1 MKKKTEREKKKKLA
15 TSLVLAFFN
24 FPEQKNHFLYIKS
37 IFYSFAEQQIN
48 VHGDFAS
55 FHAVLTSQITQLLK
69 GQVSKGFASCPV
81 PQKEV

>member
-1 MKKKTEREKKKKLA
+1 MA
-15 TSLVLAFFN
+15 TSSGLSFS
-24 FPEQKNHFLYIKS
+24 FLQSRKTILYNTES
-37 IFYSFAEQQIN
+37 IFYSFTKQQIN

>member
-1 MKKKTEREKKKKLA
+1 MA
-15 TSLVLAFFN
+15 TSLVLPFPFF
-24 FPEQKNHFLYIKS
+24 QSRKSILYNIES
-37 IFYSFAEQQIN
+37 IFYSFTRQQIN
-48 VHGDFAS
+48 VHDAFAS

>member
-1 MKKKTEREKKKKLA
+1 MER
-15 TSLVLAFFN
+15 
-24 FPEQKNHFLYIKS
+24 
-37 IFYSFAEQQIN
+37 IFYSSTKQQIN
-48 VHGDFAS
+48 VNDDFAS

>member
-1 MKKKTEREKKKKLA
+1 MA
-15 TSLVLAFFN
+15 TSLVL
-24 FPEQKNHFLYIKS
+24 PFLFLQSRKKILYNIES
-37 IFYSFAEQQIN
+37 IIYSFTKQQIN

>member
-1 MKKKTEREKKKKLA
+1 MKKEKKMA
-15 TSLVLAFFN
+15 TSLVL
-24 FPEQKNHFLYIKS
+24 PFLFLQSRKKILYDMER
-37 IFYSFAEQQIN
+37 IFYSSTKQQIN

-55 FHAVLTSQITQLLK
+55 SHAVLTSQIAQLLK

>member
-1 MKKKTEREKKKKLA
+1 MKKEKKMA
-15 TSLVLAFFN
+15 TSLVL
-24 FPEQKNHFLYIKS
+24 PFLFLQSRKKILYNMER
-37 IFYSFAEQQIN
+37 IFHSSTKQQIN

-55 FHAVLTSQITQLLK
+55 SHAVLTSQIAQLLK

>member
-1 MKKKTEREKKKKLA
+1 MERI
-15 TSLVLAFFN
+15 
-24 FPEQKNHFLYIKS
+24 LYSSTK
-37 IFYSFAEQQIN
+37 QQIN

-55 FHAVLTSQITQLLK
+55 FHAVLTSQITPLLK

>member
-1 MKKKTEREKKKKLA
+1 MA
-15 TSLVLAFFN
+15 TSLLL
-24 FPEQKNHFLYIKS
+24 PFLFLQSRKKILYNMERIL
-37 IFYSFAEQQIN
+37 YSSTKQQIN

-55 FHAVLTSQITQLLK
+55 FHAVLTSQITQLFK